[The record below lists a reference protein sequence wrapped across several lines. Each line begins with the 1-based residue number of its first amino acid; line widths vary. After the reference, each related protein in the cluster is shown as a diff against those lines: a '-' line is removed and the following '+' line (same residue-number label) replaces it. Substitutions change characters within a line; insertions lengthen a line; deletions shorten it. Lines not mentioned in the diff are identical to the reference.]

1 MRSCVAFVGLLFAG
15 VALSSASEA
24 QEKTGEAVAGAL
36 ARRLTSVL
44 QETMAK
50 EGPVAAIAVC
60 NLQALPLTAEVARA
74 HPEVRGLRRVGVRTR
89 NPANAPDEMD
99 RRALAALMASWK
111 GAESAKGIVMS
122 DRTPEG
128 LERTRYYRPLPTAPA
143 CLVCHG
149 PSASIASPVAE
160 ALRKLYPRDEA
171 TGFGAGDLRGAI
183 VVEF

>member
-1 MRSCVAFVGLLFAG
+1 MRNLVGGLALLVATVGPVEAT
-15 VALSSASEA
+15 EA

-50 EGPVAAIAVC
+50 EGPVAAIGVC
-60 NLQALPLTAEVARA
+60 NLQALSLTAEVAKA
-74 HPEVRGLRRVGVRTR
+74 HPEVRGLRRIGVRTR
-89 NPANAPDEMD
+89 NEANAQDAMD
-99 RRALAALMASWK
+99 RRALAALMTSWK

-122 DRTPEG
+122 DRAPDGT
-128 LERTRYYRPLPTAPA
+128 ERIRYYRPLPTAPT

-149 PSASIASPVAE
+149 PAGSVPAPVSDV
-160 ALRKLYPRDEA
+160 LRKLYPKDEA
-171 TGFGAGDLRGAI
+171 TGFNAGELRGAI